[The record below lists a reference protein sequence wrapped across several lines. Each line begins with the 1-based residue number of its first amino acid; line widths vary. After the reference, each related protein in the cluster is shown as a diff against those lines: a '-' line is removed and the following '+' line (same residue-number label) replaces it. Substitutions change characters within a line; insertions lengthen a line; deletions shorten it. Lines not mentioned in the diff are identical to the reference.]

1 MRLHIRKENF
11 NVAFFLGNIST
22 RHPFFLGKIYKR
34 TMTDID
40 GKWIRDGTITMKDRV
55 VFLKINDGSM
65 VYIMDP
71 KEEEEVMF
79 FHLFHYILFQTV
91 VLSFL
96 LNDNPGVRFVETG

>member
-1 MRLHIRKENF
+1 
-11 NVAFFLGNIST
+11 
-22 RHPFFLGKIYKR
+22 
-34 TMTDID
+34 MTDID

-91 VLSFL
+91 VLMFLTKRQSRCSFCRDGLTL
-96 LNDNPGVRFVETG
+96 LYRREAPFCYRGMRMRVCSSLMLF